1 MPEIPFLD
9 LQSPIT
15 WAAAVAV
22 VVILYIRRKNILGA
36 GDTEEKR
43 DEDQTRVFVHDDQGY
58 REKLGDTFSGN
69 VAYGTGA
76 FVRNVECSMR
86 FFYGRP
92 KRDPELLTSRK
103 QTTVYMTRFG
113 DASPLNPHLRDWKP
127 EKVSRDT
134 FNNYRSIA
142 VEREYSR
149 GRMESQKSDPQ
160 KKLLFAVSIGA
171 MILGG
176 IGWAIV
182 LILPL
187 TPLVEKAPP
196 L

>member
-1 MPEIPFLD
+1 MPDIPFVD
-9 LQSPIT
+9 PASPIT
-15 WAAAVAV
+15 WAIVAALV
-22 VVILYIRRKNILGA
+22 VVFFIRRRNIMGA
-36 GDTEEKR
+36 GDSEEKR

-69 VAYGTGA
+69 VAYGSGA
-76 FVRNVECSMR
+76 FVRNVDCSMR

-92 KRDPELLTSRK
+92 KRDPQLLSSRK

-113 DASPLNPHLRDWKP
+113 DASPLDPHNEDWKP
-127 EKVSRDT
+127 EKVSKET

-160 KKLLFAVSIGA
+160 KKLLFAVSIAA
-171 MILGG
+171 MFLGG
-176 IGWAIV
+176 VGWAIV